1 MPAKQHPST
10 PFSEL
15 LRAAMA
21 AVQDGNLFASKISMT
36 LELARR
42 IATAAREEVGP
53 ALWVVGV
60 APGESRCPRTD
71 LKAACSMSA
80 VLIAVQQLCCSLLII
95 RWT

>member
-10 PFSEL
+10 PFSDL

-42 IATAAREEVGP
+42 IATAAREEVGMSSCP
-53 ALWVVGV
+53 VG
-60 APGESRCPRTD
+60 GRCCTR
-71 LKAACSMSA
+71 
-80 VLIAVQQLCCSLLII
+80 
-95 RWT
+95 